1 MCFMSIRFSHFFFAP
16 LKKKI
21 EITEFYCLVD
31 GVNGKLT
38 AGCSSLKDTVIHN
51 LG

>member
-1 MCFMSIRFSHFFFAP
+1 MFHVNKVFSFFLCTFE
-16 LKKKI
+16 KKI